1 VRTYSQEL
9 KDSLMAKML
18 APHNLGVPQ
27 LARESGI
34 PRDTLYG
41 WRRQALST
49 GAGAAR
55 PATPLGSWSSEAKFT
70 AVLESASLNELE
82 LGEYCRR
89 RGLFPEQL
97 ATWRELC
104 RQANAVVPNK
114 AELSERRAE
123 REQVRQ
129 LTRELQRKDQALA
142 ETLALLVLQKKLRA
156 LWADAEDA
164 PSPHNSASR

>member
-1 VRTYSQEL
+1 MRTYSREL
-9 KDSLMAKML
+9 KDSLVAKML

-27 LARESGI
+27 LARESAI

-41 WRRQALST
+41 WRRQALGA

-55 PATPLGSWSSEAKFT
+55 PATPVGSWSSEAKFT

-89 RGLFPEQL
+89 KGLFPEQL
-97 ATWRELC
+97 AAWCELC
-104 RQANAVVPNK
+104 RQANAVLPNK
-114 AELSERRAE
+114 AEQAERRAE

-164 PSPHNSASR
+164 PSPSNSASR

>member
-1 VRTYSQEL
+1 VRTYSQGL

-41 WRRQALST
+41 WRRQALSI

-55 PATPLGSWSSEAKFT
+55 PAAPLGSWSSEAKFT

-123 REQVRQ
+123 RAQVRQ

-164 PSPHNSASR
+164 PSPYNSASR